1 MLATCVCA
9 GATGA
14 AGFSAGRGGTI
25 GAVGFAAA
33 GGAAGLLIGA
43 AAGLLIAAGASGAVC
58 LLMAFSTSPGLE
70 IFERSILGLISAA
83 AGALRFSAAL
93 ASAALAKCLR
103 TLSASSCSSELEW
116 LFFSVTPML
125 GMWSTLKGMLAMMLG
140 GLGSLPGA
148 VAGGLALG
156 LLEAHGQWYLGP
168 QLRDFLAYFVLFALL
183 ALRAPW
189 MNTRSAS

>member
-1 MLATCVCA
+1 M
-9 GATGA
+9 
-14 AGFSAGRGGTI
+14 

-33 GGAAGLLIGA
+33 GGAAVGAAGLLIGA
-43 AAGLLIAAGASGAVC
+43 AAGLLIGAAGASGVVC

-93 ASAALAKCLR
+93 ASAAFAKCLR

-125 GMWSTLKGMLAMMLG
+125 G
-140 GLGSLPGA
+140 
-148 VAGGLALG
+148 
-156 LLEAHGQWYLGP
+156 
-168 QLRDFLAYFVLFALL
+168 R
-183 ALRAPW
+183 
-189 MNTRSAS
+189 

>member
-1 MLATCVCA
+1 MGWPGVTVAAAGRCGAAYTGRGPVCGVISRRGGTLEIPLAAACGGAAVGGAAGGFATTAGFSAAASMLATCVCA

-58 LLMAFSTSPGLE
+58 LLMALSTSPGLE
-70 IFERSILGLISAA
+70 IFERSIFGFISAAA
-83 AGALRFSAAL
+83 AGALRFSAA

-125 GMWSTLKGMLAMMLG
+125 G
-140 GLGSLPGA
+140 
-148 VAGGLALG
+148 
-156 LLEAHGQWYLGP
+156 
-168 QLRDFLAYFVLFALL
+168 R
-183 ALRAPW
+183 
-189 MNTRSAS
+189 